1 MELLDNVEMHKF
13 INLALQWRPL
23 VEELGLAKLEN
34 CERFVKL
41 VKDQDQRISKND
53 PAHRWEHLTDVLK
66 NASRCHAWEQEQGGV
81 AGRAAEYFMAT
92 LYHDTFAGV
101 DREHHH
107 LLGEQ
112 FYEETIHSTL
122 PKEWQYLIDGLVVGK
137 MIKWHR
143 SSVLSP
149 DGMSRWV
156 YLFAVADKGPMKFR
170 KVIDRSVAYQ
180 KYHFP
185 ECDAVSLAFEHCR
198 EKFGRK
204 GYAFKNMRTE
214 YMEVFGEELED
225 FWRRLE
231 DPRAED
237 RYRSAFG

>member
-53 PAHRWEHLTDVLK
+53 PAHRWGHLTDVLC
-66 NASRCHAWEQEQGGV
+66 NTSRCYAWEQEQGGV
-81 AGRAAEYFMAT
+81 TAKAAEYFMAV
-92 LYHDTFAGV
+92 LYHDSFAGV
-101 DREHHH
+101 NRGMHHV
-107 LLGEQ
+107 LGASH
-112 FYEETIHSTL
+112 FKNAVHPHM
-122 PKEWQYLIDGLVVGK
+122 PKEWQHLIDAPVVFN

-143 SSVLSP
+143 SSVP
-149 DGMSRWV
+149 APEEKATFV
-156 YLFAVADKGPMKFR
+156 HLFAAADKGPMKFQ
-170 KVIDRSVAYQ
+170 KVIDRSVEYQ
-180 KYHFP
+180 KHHFP

-204 GYAFKNMRTE
+204 GYAFKNTRTE

-225 FWRRLE
+225 FWRQLE
-231 DPRAED
+231 DTEVEK
-237 RYRSAFG
+237 RYRSTLV

>member
-23 VEELGLAKLEN
+23 VKELGLAKLEN